1 MKRKRKE
8 KGEGQKIRKEIR
20 RRRGRR
26 EKARGTRRS
35 EEEFK

>member
-1 MKRKRKE
+1 MKRKE
-8 KGEGQKIRKEIR
+8 KGEGQRIRKEIR
-20 RRRGRR
+20 RRSRRR